1 MDKNHLAVPLQR
13 NNDRSKQIPEP
24 ETGSK
29 EKERHGRTSHNII
42 PLRNPDGTLAK
53 VTSFGDSAIDH
64 LHYVTVFGEDKKRRR
79 HRHYDDVEPS
89 GDILDNGNVTL
100 DKFRFDYLFG
110 GESKS
115 PKPDDDHAH
124 AEHHHFNRG
133 VSKNIPYY
141 GSPEIITTFTTS
153 RKLGEVSKIVPI
165 QDGKA
170 WINTVGDP
178 FLTLIDQTGKRLNR
192 SPVYDNCIWD
202 FTLNFKHK
210 IFMTIDRSSLVH
222 ALTPYGEQTA
232 AGNFLGYQPYGIDA
246 TEDGRLLVCIRPLA
260 GTKGHSKLVIIGKN
274 GQIMREVETR
284 EDKKTPLFLDPYNV
298 HSIKS
303 GKIYIRDGNTKVVC
317 LTENGK
323 HLYTWS
329 NHPDDVDPEE
339 EEVFSPSRLT
349 SDRHGSLIVSSK
361 DANKVYILT
370 VDGQG
375 LRCLLDHTHE
385 IQAPWGLGIDRDKNL
400 WVSCK
405 DRKIHIVKYFIK

>member
-1 MDKNHLAVPLQR
+1 MDKNHLDIPTQIS
-13 NNDRSKQIPEP
+13 NDKSRRIPEP
-24 ETGSK
+24 ETSVR
-29 EKERHGRTSHNII
+29 EKERHGRTGHSTI
-42 PLRNPDGTLAK
+42 RNADGTLTK
-53 VTSFGDSAIDH
+53 VTSFGDSALDD
-64 LHYVTVFGEDKKRRR
+64 LHYVTVFGEDKRRRR
-79 HRHYDDVEPS
+79 HHHYDDVEPT

-110 GESKS
+110 SGSKS
-115 PKPDDDHAH
+115 PKP
-124 AEHHHFNRG
+124 EEEFNHVEPQYKRV
-133 VSKNIPYY
+133 VSRDIPYY
-141 GSPEIITTFTTS
+141 GSPEIVTSFTTS

-170 WINTVGDP
+170 WINTVGDS

-202 FTLNFKHK
+202 FALNRKHK
-210 IFMTIDRSSLVH
+210 IFITVDRSSLVH

-284 EDKKTPLFLDPYNV
+284 EDRKTPLFLDPYNV
-298 HSIKS
+298 HCIKN
-303 GKIYIRDGNTKVVC
+303 GKIFIRDGNTKVVC
-317 LTENGK
+317 ITEKGK

-329 NHPDDVDPEE
+329 NHQDDLDTEE
-339 EEVFSPSRLT
+339 EEVFNPSRLT

-375 LRCLLDHTHE
+375 LRCLLDLTHG
-385 IQAPWGLGIDRDKNL
+385 IHAPWGLGVDKDGNI

-405 DRKIHIVKYFIK
+405 DRQMHIIKY